1 MSDPPPPPKPTP
13 TLPVG
18 QTEEEESTADG
29 VCIVCMERC
38 ADTLAL
44 PCGHQV
50 CCRRCSDALRTTPNA
65 RLCVLCRQPLTGVA
79 QDEA

>member
-1 MSDPPPPPKPTP
+1 MSDPTPPPKPT
-13 TLPVG
+13 TTVPVRRK
-18 QTEEEESTADG
+18 EEEESTTDG
-29 VCIVCMERC
+29 ACIVCMERS

-50 CCRRCSDALRTTPNA
+50 CSDALRTTPNA
-65 RLCVLCRQPLTGVA
+65 RLCILCRQPLTGVA